1 MRPSLEP
8 AGLAAALRRATA
20 AVHRE
25 AERSGIVR
33 DILEGRIDRR
43 SYALYLR
50 NLLPAYRALERGL
63 EGHRGT
69 PGVRELVLPQLYR
82 AGPIA
87 DDLAVLAGPG
97 WEGDLPLLTAGV
109 AYGQRVQAAAG
120 GDGARLVAHAYTR
133 YLGDL
138 SGGRI
143 LGRLVGRNPGMAGVE
158 LAFHDFPD
166 IPDPEAFKAAY
177 RAALDRAGRAMADPG
192 AVVDEALVAFRL
204 NIDVSEAVR
213 SATARSP

>member
-1 MRPSLEP
+1 MRPSPDPP
-8 AGLAAALRRATA
+8 AGLASALRRATA
-20 AVHRE
+20 AVHRQ
-25 AERSGIVR
+25 AERSGIIHE
-33 DILEGRIDRR
+33 ILHGRIDRR
-43 SYALYLR
+43 GYALYLR

-69 PGVRELVLPQLYR
+69 PGVRELALPQLYR

-87 DDLAVLAGPG
+87 DDLAALAGPG
-97 WEGDLPLLTAGV
+97 WDGDLPLLPAGA
-109 AYGQRVQAAAG
+109 AYGRRIAAAAE

-143 LGRLVGRNPGMAGVE
+143 LGRLIARNPAMTG

-166 IPDPEAFKAAY
+166 IADPEAFKAAY
-177 RAALDRAGRAMADPG
+177 RAALDRAGREIANLDGVIAEAQAAFG
-192 AVVDEALVAFRL
+192 A
-204 NIDVSEAVR
+204 NIAVSEAVQAFT
-213 SATARSP
+213 ATSP